1 MHNLQLMS
9 CFIKKKKKLHVMFIV
24 SATNISMFKVEML
37 ASPVF

>member
-9 CFIKKKKKLHVMFIV
+9 CLIKKKKLHVMFIV